1 MHTAPKA
8 GQNDSD
14 PTETEMGGSARGG
27 QGMNCATYCNR
38 DPQQRVSVCVS
49 VVGGCRARAAWSLE
63 RLVVSKYSIVV
74 TKYIP
79 VTIVSMAG
87 R

>member
-1 MHTAPKA
+1 M
-8 GQNDSD
+8 SLL
-14 PTETEMGGSARGG
+14 SA
-27 QGMNCATYCNR
+27 A
-38 DPQQRVSVCVS
+38 V
-49 VVGGCRARAAWSLE
+49 E
-63 RLVVSKYSIVV
+63 REQLGAELLVVTKYSIVV